1 MTWGSTP
8 EEATASNRLI
18 GGRYELYEQLG
29 AGGMGAVWAG
39 RDVLYGRSV
48 AVKEALTAHRGQG
61 QRVRREAT
69 AAMRINHPSVVTV
82 YDVVEQDGQLWI
94 VMERVH
100 GESLASRLRRERF
113 LPEPEAA
120 RIAIRVAEALAAA
133 HAQHVLHRD
142 VKPDNILLDPGGRV
156 VLTDFG
162 IAYIVGEESLTRSGG
177 FIGSAPYTAPERM
190 AGRKGEG
197 SSDLW
202 SLGVVLF
209 EMVEGWSPF
218 ARDSVMATVG
228 AVVEGMPPLEHAV
241 GLRGLIT
248 CLLAELPEERP
259 GLQQAIAEL
268 RAAVTA
274 AEAHPDPATDRA
286 AGGPPGAREEAFPS
300 TMAKKGHTGHA
311 VEGFA
316 SRAQRPAGLRNW
328 RGALVAGSVIVVAA
342 VAVPFGFHALRESAS
357 DDSPPP
363 NQTQSS
369 KSSSGPSATT
379 STGFVSVRQADFE
392 LKVPAGYEQ
401 RPKNSHAQY
410 VYTNGE
416 FKIIV
421 TGGRDRVAE
430 GGEDPLAYQRDKE
443 YELEPFRNSK
453 WASASGLRTIRS
465 AGYSAAEGVFTWT
478 TVDGEDVYVHNTV
491 MLVEGYFHVVVVMG
505 PESRREAVQE
515 LQAQVIGTYV
525 VK

>member
-1 MTWGSTP
+1 MTRGSTP
-8 EEATASNRLI
+8 EEAGASNRLI

-39 RDVLYGRSV
+39 RDVLYGRAV
-48 AVKEALTAHRGQG
+48 AVKEALAAHRGQG
-61 QRVRREAT
+61 ERVRREAT

-100 GESLASRLRRERF
+100 GESLASRLRREGAV
-113 LPEPEAA
+113 PEQEAA

-190 AGRKGEG
+190 AGRKAEE

-228 AVVEGMPPLEHAV
+228 AVVEGTPPLEHAV

-248 CLLAELPEERP
+248 SLLAQLPEERP
-259 GLQQAIAEL
+259 GLQQVIAEL
-268 RAAVTA
+268 SAAVTA
-274 AEAHPDPATDRA
+274 AEAHSSTVADRST
-286 AGGPPGAREEAFPS
+286 GGPSGSRDEDKPSTTGRKKRNGRTEEEAV
-300 TMAKKGHTGHA
+300 AG
-311 VEGFA
+311 
-316 SRAQRPAGLRNW
+316 SRKPAGFRIR
-328 RGALVAGSVIVVAA
+328 RGALVAGSAVVVAA
-342 VAVPFGFHALRESAS
+342 VALPFGFSALRESWY
-357 DDSPPP
+357 DSRPP
-363 NQTQSS
+363 NQTQPS
-369 KSSSGPSATT
+369 KSSHSPSATP
-379 STGFVSVRQADFE
+379 STRFVPVRQADFE
-392 LKVPAGYEQ
+392 LRVPADYER
-401 RPKNSHAQY
+401 RPKNSNAQY
-410 VYTNGE
+410 VYTNGR

-421 TGGRDRVAE
+421 TGGRDGAAQSSD
-430 GGEDPLAYQRDKE
+430 DPMTYQRDKE
-443 YELEPFRNSK
+443 FELEPFRDSM
-453 WASASGLRTIRS
+453 WATSSGLRTTRV
-465 AGYSAAEGVFTWT
+465 AGHSAAEGAFTWT
-478 TVDGEDVYVHNTV
+478 TADGEDVYVHNTAV
-491 MLVEGYFHVVVVMG
+491 LVAGHFHVILVMG
-505 PESRREAVQE
+505 PESQREAVKK

-525 VK
+525 PG